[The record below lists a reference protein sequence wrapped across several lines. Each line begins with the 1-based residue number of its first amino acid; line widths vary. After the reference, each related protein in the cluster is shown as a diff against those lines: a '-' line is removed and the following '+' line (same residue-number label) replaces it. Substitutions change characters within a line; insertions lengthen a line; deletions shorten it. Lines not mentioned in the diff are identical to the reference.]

1 MSLCNNGERPTSG
14 TSPCFGSQKP
24 NAADTQR
31 PVQSK
36 PSELQSVGHQVDP
49 VVNRW
54 HSFIRVIGHDAT
66 IDFTGVDI
74 TGHDGGLSRII
85 LLQRGLALIQSQF
98 RFASGRVRTMAG
110 ETMIG
115 KNRPDVSVEYNLGR
129 LRMEWPQRSQHYDEC
144 ETDVP

>member
-1 MSLCNNGERPTSG
+1 VLLILSTLFNPTFQNCSL
-14 TSPCFGSQKP
+14 FGIKRIRS
-24 NAADTQR
+24 
-31 PVQSK
+31 
-36 PSELQSVGHQVDP
+36 
-49 VVNRW
+49 VNRR
-54 HSFIRVIGHDAT
+54 HSFIRVTGDDAT
-66 IDFTGVDI
+66 VELTGVDI
-74 TGHDGGLSRII
+74 TGYDGGLSGIT